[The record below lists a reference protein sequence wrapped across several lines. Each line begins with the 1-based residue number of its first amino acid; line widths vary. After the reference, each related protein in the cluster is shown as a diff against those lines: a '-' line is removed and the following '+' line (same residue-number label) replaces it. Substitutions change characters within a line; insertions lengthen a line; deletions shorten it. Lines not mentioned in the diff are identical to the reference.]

1 MRVWL
6 PFSISLL
13 LLSSIGTAKAADP
26 VLLAES
32 GAFLLGNAQRCGV
45 STERVMRAGRV
56 LHDMISSVSKE
67 TKEKEVADARFSD
80 VFWSAAAPSGGW
92 ELLMPPCRVVVA
104 QFNRLEDH
112 HRQAGFT
119 E

>member
-1 MRVWL
+1 MRLWL
-6 PFSISLL
+6 PFAISLL
-13 LLSSIGTAKAADP
+13 LLSSNGAARAADP

-56 LHDMISSVSKE
+56 LHRMIASVSRE
-67 TKEKEVADARFSD
+67 AKEKEAADARFSD

-92 ELLMPPCRVVVA
+92 EMLIPPCDVVVT
-104 QFNRLEDH
+104 QFDRLETH
-112 HRQAGFT
+112 HREAGLM

>member
-13 LLSSIGTAKAADP
+13 LLSSTGVAKAADP

-56 LHDMISSVSKE
+56 LRDMIGSVSRE
-67 TKEKEVADARFSD
+67 AKEKEVAEARFSD

-92 ELLMPPCRVVVA
+92 ELLIPPCDVVVT

-112 HRQAGFT
+112 HRHAGFT